1 MVLPCYRSSGHRL
14 CLTVA
19 LLNPC
24 RTAVLTKRRY
34 RPYLS
39 LIESGT
45 RINSDNGRE
54 RHFLGSIRFGAASK
68 AETVNRMREK
78 IAYSAALLGSVV
90 MVRNLYLIFM
100 VAPDE
105 ASQGM
110 IYRLL
115 YFHVPAWWTAF
126 LAVGLSGVFSSL
138 YLLKGHLSYDAVAAS
153 VTEVAV
159 VFLAMGITLG
169 SIWGRIIW
177 GIWWAWDARLTSA
190 LICVLLYSGYLML
203 RRSIDEPTRRAR
215 ISAVFSLFAFL
226 DVPIVWFSI
235 RWWRTQHPQPMQLPT
250 EMWHI
255 FLWNWLGFVLLTTA
269 LTLIRLDQEEAER
282 KVRSLRHLSGMF
294 VGD

>member
-1 MVLPCYRSSGHRL
+1 MLPKNGGCGRNTGFLSINRAQCGYKFRL
-14 CLTVA
+14 WKETPL
-19 LLNPC
+19 
-24 RTAVLTKRRY
+24 
-34 RPYLS
+34 
-39 LIESGT
+39 
-45 RINSDNGRE
+45 
-54 RHFLGSIRFGAASK
+54 FGKDSAPPASK
-68 AETVNRMREK
+68 IEIVNRMRDK
-78 IAYSAALLGSVV
+78 VAYSAAIAGAIV
-90 MVRNLYLIFM
+90 MVRNLHLIFM

-126 LAVGLSGVFSSL
+126 VAVALSGVFSML
-138 YLLKGHLSYDAVAAS
+138 YLIKNNLRYDSIAAS

-159 VFLAMGITLG
+159 AFLIMGITLG

-177 GIWWAWDARLTSA
+177 GIWWTWDPRLTSA

-203 RRSIDEPTRRAR
+203 RRSMDEPTQRAR

-250 EMWHI
+250 QMWHVL
-255 FLWNWLGFVLLTTA
+255 LWNWLGLALLTGV
-269 LTLIRLDQEEAER
+269 LTLIRLDQEEGER
-282 KVRSLRHLSGMF
+282 RVRSLRCQSENSL
-294 VGD
+294 

>member
-1 MVLPCYRSSGHRL
+1 
-14 CLTVA
+14 
-19 LLNPC
+19 
-24 RTAVLTKRRY
+24 
-34 RPYLS
+34 
-39 LIESGT
+39 
-45 RINSDNGRE
+45 
-54 RHFLGSIRFGAASK
+54 
-68 AETVNRMREK
+68 VNRIQER
-78 IAYSAALLGSVV
+78 IGYSIALLGAIV

-126 LAVGLSGVFSSL
+126 LAVGLSGVLSVL
-138 YLLKGHLSYDAVAAS
+138 YLLKGDLRYDALSAS

-159 VFLAMGITLG
+159 VFLVMGITLG

-177 GIWWAWDARLTSA
+177 GIWWAWDPRLTSA

-215 ISAVFSLFAFL
+215 IAAVFSLFAFL

-235 RWWRTQHPQPMQLPT
+235 RWWRTQHPQPMQLPAQ
-250 EMWHI
+250 MWRI
-255 FLWNWLGFVLLTTA
+255 FLWNWFGFVLLTTA
-269 LTLIRLDQEEAER
+269 LTVIRLDQEEAER
-282 KVRSLRHLSGMF
+282 RVRSLRRFSGMLA
-294 VGD
+294 GG